1 MSLQLGGNGGIS
13 GCTSLSAPEVIT
25 VSGLI
30 VGSGTTA
37 NQIGYGFRQ
46 GPNGSVIAVSN
57 SGDAAYF
64 YSDPTFSGQNI
75 IGNNYDGLPLN
86 MWPSPNAPSGI
97 PTAGF
102 INKRSPDNST
112 HQNGFLSLCAD
123 NENNSVDAYN
133 GLNRDGTADNP
144 LAISGARNIWIGYGH
159 GYNGVINQR
168 GAFIVFRTSADS
180 AIVATDIQV
189 GGTYQI
195 LTVGTSDFTVAG
207 AANNVPGT
215 IFTATG
221 AATGDGTVQFNTQD
235 GRGNMP
241 TEISFA
247 TNPDQSTETAG
258 SPFPTERLR
267 IRDDGRLTLYN
278 SPGIDFS
285 QIQGNASGNTQNET
299 LGNYETGFWTPTW
312 SGTTSNPVPSGD
324 FQSTGRYER
333 IGRLVTVM
341 GRMRGRMLDVG
352 AGSLRING
360 LPFTVVADVNGRG
373 GGNFSAATSFR
384 INASTAAPYGIVTL
398 NNSHALQITSLGGS
412 GINFMTETT
421 DCDVLAPTGQNN
433 VEFQAYYITNDS

>member
-102 INKRSPDNST
+102 INKRTEDNST
-112 HQNGFLSLCAD
+112 HQNSFLSLCAD

-241 TEISFA
+241 TEMAFA
-247 TNPDQSTETAG
+247 TNPDQRTEISGTR
-258 SPFPTERLR
+258 PPVERLV
-267 IRDDGRLTLYN
+267 IRNNGALQLRN
-278 SPGIDFS
+278 SPGIDFAA
-285 QIQGNASGNTQNET
+285 IQGAPLAGATTEGEILGHYEEGTWTPVIEGNTTAGTYNWVA
-299 LGNYETGFWTPTW
+299 GFPTAHY
-312 SGTTSNPVPSGD
+312 V
-324 FQSTGRYER
+324 R
-333 IGRLVTVM
+333 IGKQVTVNCWLQWEN
-341 GRMRGRMLDVG
+341 GVNGVG
-352 AGSLRING
+352 DLEIRG
-360 LPFTVVADVNGRG
+360 LPFQAATNADPLNSRGYMAAAVQSRIDTLPANAVVYGYIGRG
-373 GGNFSAATSFR
+373 TTHVSVDYYISPNQYQSCDWT
-384 INASTAAPYGIVTL
+384 
-398 NNSHALQITSLGGS
+398 GS
-412 GINFMTETT
+412 GVF
-421 DCDVLAPTGQNN
+421 N
-433 VEFQAYYITNDS
+433 VTQTYFTN